1 MYMSAEETIRAN
13 VAARTLV
20 FKSQVRAACRTLT
33 QQGKGSLRPC
43 LSARAAP
50 PGSEIFEKAGQDA
63 RPLSAHT
70 SPCKKMLGQVEGH
83 GVTEHPGLAPQGK
96 I

>member
-33 QQGKGSLRPC
+33 QQGKGSLRALPV
-43 LSARAAP
+43 S
-50 PGSEIFEKAGQDA
+50 KAGPA
-63 RPLSAHT
+63 R
-70 SPCKKMLGQVEGH
+70 
-83 GVTEHPGLAPQGK
+83 QGD